1 MCIRDRILPFTDYI
15 FNQSTKDFNP
25 FTISYNHNGITT
37 TFVDPDDPTE
47 FTKAVKSNT
56 RAFFA
61 ESLGNPKLDVL
72 DLKAISE
79 SAKKAKVPFI
89 VDNTV
94 ASPALLNPIEHGANI
109 VIHSLT
115 KYLTGNGTSMGG
127 VIIDAGTFNWGNG
140 NFPEFTE
147 PNPSYH
153 GLNYHEALG
162 KIAFIAK
169 VRVEGLRDLGSA
181 PSPFNSFQTIQGIE
195 TLDIRM
201 KKHSE
206 KLIANQNLNN
216 SNIISSVKFFDGSIN
231 KLRDELS
238 LLKFILNEDQKQFV
252 AFRDSQLNATTNLMN
267 FSEEAKGDIQSN
279 RALLNDL
286 KNENIKNGTLIKEID
301 KQIELLAN
309 QQDDNHKKTEAL
321 LAKIDSRLSLSFVLK
336 AIVITLSLI
345 LMVFIW
351 KYKHIIT
358 QVINSAPNQG
368 KER

>member
-1 MCIRDRILPFTDYI
+1 MNKINKNIYSTFLVLALLPDIHSQTTDGIDTNDDRNEGSEKLSHLFE
-15 FNQSTKDFNP
+15 ST
-25 FTISYNHNGITT
+25 
-37 TFVDPDDPTE
+37 
-47 FTKAVKSNT
+47 AVNIENSLSKIIVQSNT
-56 RAFFA
+56 LT
-61 ESLGNPKLDVL
+61 ENQNDIIKSLSNMVVNIKNLDNKFENKLMTL
-72 DLKAISE
+72 RGE
-79 SAKKAKVPFI
+79 Q
-89 VDNTV
+89 
-94 ASPALLNPIEHGANI
+94 
-109 VIHSLT
+109 
-115 KYLTGNGTSMGG
+115 
-127 VIIDAGTFNWGNG
+127 IDFL
-140 NFPEFTE
+140 E
-147 PNPSYH
+147 
-153 GLNYHEALG
+153 
-162 KIAFIAK
+162 K
-169 VRVEGLRDLGSA
+169 
-181 PSPFNSFQTIQGIE
+181 
-195 TLDIRM
+195 M

-238 LLKFILNEDQKQFV
+238 LLKSILNEDQKQFV
-252 AFRDSQLNATTNLMN
+252 AFRDSQLNALTNLMN

-368 KER
+368 KAR

>member
-1 MCIRDRILPFTDYI
+1 MNKINKNIYSTFLVLALLPDIHSQTTDGIDTNDDRNEGSEKLSYLFE
-15 FNQSTKDFNP
+15 STAVN
-25 FTISYNHNGITT
+25 ISNSLSKII
-37 TFVDPDDPTE
+37 VQ
-47 FTKAVKSNT
+47 SNT
-56 RAFFA
+56 LT
-61 ESLGNPKLDVL
+61 ENQNDIIKSLSNMVVNIKNLDNKFENKLMTL
-72 DLKAISE
+72 RGE
-79 SAKKAKVPFI
+79 Q
-89 VDNTV
+89 
-94 ASPALLNPIEHGANI
+94 
-109 VIHSLT
+109 
-115 KYLTGNGTSMGG
+115 
-127 VIIDAGTFNWGNG
+127 IDFL
-140 NFPEFTE
+140 E
-147 PNPSYH
+147 
-153 GLNYHEALG
+153 
-162 KIAFIAK
+162 
-169 VRVEGLRDLGSA
+169 
-181 PSPFNSFQTIQGIE
+181 
-195 TLDIRM
+195 RM
-201 KKHSE
+201 KKHSA

-238 LLKFILNEDQKQFV
+238 LLKSILNEDQKQFV
-252 AFRDSQLNATTNLMN
+252 AFRDSQLNSLTNLMN
-267 FSEEAKGDIQSN
+267 FAEEAKGDIKSN

-368 KER
+368 EER

>member
-1 MCIRDRILPFTDYI
+1 MKTIKYNIYSTFLVFALLPDIHSQTTDGIDTSDDRNEGSEKLSYLFE
-15 FNQSTKDFNP
+15 ST
-25 FTISYNHNGITT
+25 
-37 TFVDPDDPTE
+37 
-47 FTKAVKSNT
+47 AVNIENSLSKIIVQSNT
-56 RAFFA
+56 LT
-61 ESLGNPKLDVL
+61 ENQNDIIKSLSNMVVNIKNLENKLMTL
-72 DLKAISE
+72 RGE
-79 SAKKAKVPFI
+79 Q
-89 VDNTV
+89 
-94 ASPALLNPIEHGANI
+94 
-109 VIHSLT
+109 
-115 KYLTGNGTSMGG
+115 
-127 VIIDAGTFNWGNG
+127 IDFL
-140 NFPEFTE
+140 E
-147 PNPSYH
+147 
-153 GLNYHEALG
+153 
-162 KIAFIAK
+162 K
-169 VRVEGLRDLGSA
+169 
-181 PSPFNSFQTIQGIE
+181 
-195 TLDIRM
+195 M

-238 LLKFILNEDQKQFV
+238 LLKSILNEDQKQFV
-252 AFRDSQLNATTNLMN
+252 AFRDSQLNALTNLMN

-286 KNENIKNGTLIKEID
+286 KNENIKNGTLIKKID
-301 KQIELLAN
+301 KQIELIAN

>member
-1 MCIRDRILPFTDYI
+1 MNKINKNIYSTFLVLALLPDIHSQTTDGIDTNNDRNEGSEKL
-15 FNQSTKDFNP
+15 
-25 FTISYNHNGITT
+25 SYL
-37 TFVDPDDPTE
+37 FDS
-47 FTKAVKSNT
+47 KAVNIENNLSKIIVQSNT
-56 RAFFA
+56 LT
-61 ESLGNPKLDVL
+61 ENQNDIIKSLSNMVVNIKNLDN
-72 DLKAISE
+72 KFE
-79 SAKKAKVPFI
+79 
-89 VDNTV
+89 NR
-94 ASPALLNPIEHGANI
+94 LL
-109 VIHSLT
+109 T
-115 KYLTGNGTSMGG
+115 
-127 VIIDAGTFNWGNG
+127 
-140 NFPEFTE
+140 
-147 PNPSYH
+147 
-153 GLNYHEALG
+153 
-162 KIAFIAK
+162 
-169 VRVEGLRDLGSA
+169 LRDEQIDFS
-181 PSPFNSFQTIQGIE
+181 E
-195 TLDIRM
+195 RM

-238 LLKFILNEDQKQFV
+238 LLKTILNEDQEQFV
-252 AFRDSQLNATTNLMN
+252 AFRDSQLNALTNLMN
-267 FSEEAKGDIQSN
+267 FAEEAKGDIQSN

-301 KQIELLAN
+301 KRIELLAN
-309 QQDDNHKKTEAL
+309 QQDDNHKKTGAL

>member
-1 MCIRDRILPFTDYI
+1 MNKINKNIYSTFLVLALLPDIHSQTTDGIDTNDDRNEGSEKLSHLFE
-15 FNQSTKDFNP
+15 ST
-25 FTISYNHNGITT
+25 
-37 TFVDPDDPTE
+37 
-47 FTKAVKSNT
+47 AVNIENSLSKIIVQSNT
-56 RAFFA
+56 LT
-61 ESLGNPKLDVL
+61 ENQNDIIKSLSNMVVNIKNLDNKFENKLMTL
-72 DLKAISE
+72 RGE
-79 SAKKAKVPFI
+79 Q
-89 VDNTV
+89 
-94 ASPALLNPIEHGANI
+94 
-109 VIHSLT
+109 
-115 KYLTGNGTSMGG
+115 
-127 VIIDAGTFNWGNG
+127 IDFL
-140 NFPEFTE
+140 E
-147 PNPSYH
+147 
-153 GLNYHEALG
+153 
-162 KIAFIAK
+162 
-169 VRVEGLRDLGSA
+169 
-181 PSPFNSFQTIQGIE
+181 
-195 TLDIRM
+195 RM
-201 KKHSE
+201 KKHSA

-238 LLKFILNEDQKQFV
+238 LLKSILNEDQKQFV
-252 AFRDSQLNATTNLMN
+252 TFRDSQLNALTNLMN

-286 KNENIKNGTLIKEID
+286 KNENIKNGTLLKEID
-301 KQIELLAN
+301 KRIELLAN